1 MKVNDRITYINIM
14 GREYPMCLTVGA
26 TKVFRNVFNIGIK
39 NIDQLMELAED
50 GENVDY
56 VLDNMLQILRIL
68 LNGGRDAVQCR
79 ARMAGEKVPEIP
91 AFSTDDLLN
100 IYTLADIGDLTQK
113 IMTAIS
119 ASCRQEIE
127 SKPVKNAGEAVSD
140 SKAST

>member
-1 MKVNDRITYINIM
+1 MKVNDRITYIEIM

-56 VLDNMLQILRIL
+56 VLGNMLQILRIL

-79 ARMAGEKVPEIP
+79 ARMAGEEVPEIP
-91 AFSTDDLLN
+91 VFSTDDLLN

-119 ASCRQEIE
+119 AAYQKDVE

>member
-1 MKVNDRITYINIM
+1 MNINDRITYIEIM

-56 VLDNMLQILRIL
+56 VLGNMLQILRIL

-79 ARMAGEKVPEIP
+79 ARMAGEEIPEIP
-91 AFSTDDLLN
+91 VFSTEDLLN
-100 IYTLADIGDLTQK
+100 IYTMGDIAELTQK
-113 IMTAIS
+113 INQYYQDAL
-119 ASCRQEIE
+119 AAYE
-127 SKPVKNAGEAVSD
+127 GY
-140 SKAST
+140 

>member
-1 MKVNDRITYINIM
+1 MKVNDRITYIEIM
-14 GREYPMCLTVGA
+14 GREYPMCMTVGA

-56 VLDNMLQILRIL
+56 VLGNMLQILRIL

-79 ARMAGEKVPEIP
+79 ARMAGEEVPEIP
-91 AFSTDDLLN
+91 TFSTDDLLN

-119 ASCRQEIE
+119 ASYRKEIE